1 MRYAV
6 TIRYEA
12 DYDSELDAG
21 HQATAITELMRMYLP
36 PRATI
41 SVEGEPAVSPTGEE
55 IMKAYGL

>member
-12 DYDSELDAG
+12 DYDSERAAG
-21 HQATAITELMRMYLP
+21 GQAAAITGLMRAYLP
-36 PRATI
+36 PSATI
-41 SVEGEPAVSPTGEE
+41 SVEGEPLVSPTGEE